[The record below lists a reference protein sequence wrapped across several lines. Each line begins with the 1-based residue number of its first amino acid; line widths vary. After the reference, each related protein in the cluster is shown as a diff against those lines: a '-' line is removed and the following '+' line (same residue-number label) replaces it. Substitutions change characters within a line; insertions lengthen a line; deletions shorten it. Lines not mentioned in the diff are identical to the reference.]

1 MQASI
6 QQKQQAGGLPYK
18 WIVAM
23 VVIFGL
29 FMVILDTT
37 IVNNAISRLQSAFGA
52 SLADVAW
59 VSTGYTLTEGIGA
72 TLAPF
77 FSSRLGI
84 KRFYMILLALFTI
97 SSALCGISW
106 SLGALIVFR
115 IIQGLAG
122 ASIMPMSITLL
133 YSEFPPEERGAAM
146 GALGIPILIAPA
158 LGPTLGGYL
167 VTYWSWQSVFY
178 INLPI
183 GIVGF
188 FMAFIYLRDAK
199 PQRGAP
205 FDFFGFILVAVGLGT
220 LLYALD
226 DAGTDG
232 WSSTK
237 VQSFLIIAI
246 MALTIFVI
254 VELLM
259 ASMGKEPLLDLRLFK
274 DRNFTGG
281 NIATVM
287 TTIALFG
294 GLYLV
299 PIYLQGLRGLTAY
312 ESGLELL
319 PQALASMVAVTLGG
333 FLSDKLGVK
342 LVTIPG
348 LLILGFALWRL
359 SSLTTSTP
367 LPNIQGLLILRGFGL
382 GLCAQTAS
390 RVALSTLK
398 GKQLSQGSSLNSVI
412 RSCSSALGVATMTTL
427 VSTRREFHYT
437 RLAEQVTPNSPG
449 AAYLQRL
456 TGAFMSRGLQQ
467 AQAHLAAL
475 QIMSQQIQKQA
486 FQLAI
491 NDAFLFTVL
500 TVILTVLLF
509 LFVIQTPRRQA
520 KKASVPAPKQVE
532 SEVAPQE
539 HVEEEE
545 EAAAFVH

>member
-6 QQKQQAGGLPYK
+6 QTKQQAGGLPYK

-133 YSEFPPEERGAAM
+133 YSEFPPEERGTAM

-205 FDFFGFILVAVGLGT
+205 FDFLGFILVAVGLGT

-299 PIYLQGLRGLTAY
+299 PIYLQSLRGLTAY

-456 TGAFMSRGLQQ
+456 TGALMSRGLQQ

-520 KKASVPAPKQVE
+520 KKASVPAPKRVQ
-532 SEVAPQE
+532 SETAPKEQ
-539 HVEEEE
+539 VEEEE
-545 EAAAFVH
+545 EAVAFVH

>member
-6 QQKQQAGGLPYK
+6 QTKQQAGGLPYK

-77 FSSRLGI
+77 FSTRLGT
-84 KRFYMILLALFTI
+84 KRFYMLLLALFTI
-97 SSALCGISW
+97 SSACCGLAW
-106 SLGALIVFR
+106 SLPALITFR

-122 ASIMPMSITLL
+122 ASLMPMSITLL
-133 YSEFPPEERGAAM
+133 YNEFPPEERGTAM

-167 VTYWSWQSVFY
+167 VTYWSWQWVFF

-183 GIVGF
+183 GIIGF
-188 FMAFIYLRDAK
+188 FMAMIYLRNVK
-199 PQRGAP
+199 PRQGAP
-205 FDFFGFILVAVGLGT
+205 FDFLGFIFVAIGLGS
-220 LLYALD
+220 LLYGLD

-232 WSSTK
+232 WGSSK
-237 VQSFLIIAI
+237 VESFLIIAV
-246 MALTIFVI
+246 MALAIFII

-259 ASMGKEPLLDLRLFK
+259 ASNGKEPLLDLRLFR
-274 DRNFTGG
+274 DRNFAGG
-281 NIATVM
+281 NLATVM

-299 PIYLQGLRGLTAY
+299 PIYLQGVRGLTAY
-312 ESGLELL
+312 ESGIELL

-333 FLSDKLGVK
+333 FLSDKIGVK
-342 LVTIPG
+342 VVTIPG
-348 LLILGFALWRL
+348 LIILGFALWRM
-359 SSLTTSTP
+359 STLTLDTP
-367 LPNIQGLLILRGFGL
+367 LANLRGLLILRGFGL

-390 RVALSTLK
+390 RVALSTLQ

-412 RSCSSALGVATMTTL
+412 RSCSSALGVAIMTTL
-427 VSTRREFHYT
+427 VSTRRTFHYT
-437 RLAEQVTPNSPG
+437 RLAEQVTPNSPY
-449 AAYLQRL
+449 ASYLQEL
-456 TGAFMSRGLQQ
+456 NHSFVARGFQLAQ
-467 AQAHLAAL
+467 AQVAAIH
-475 QIMSQQIQKQA
+475 QMVQQVQQQA

-491 NDAFLFTVL
+491 NDAFLFTVS

-509 LFVIQTPRRQA
+509 LFVIQTPRA
-520 KKASVPAPKQVE
+520 KAKVQSNVAAPKQQSTEAAQE
-532 SEVAPQE
+532 S
-539 HVEEEE
+539 EEEE
-545 EAAAFVH
+545 VPVFAH

>member
-1 MQASI
+1 MQASV
-6 QQKQQAGGLPYK
+6 QKQPGQLGGLPYK
-18 WIVAM
+18 WIVAV

-77 FSSRLGI
+77 FSSRLGN

-97 SSALCGISW
+97 SSACCGLAW
-106 SLGALIVFR
+106 SLSALIVFR

-122 ASIMPMSITLL
+122 ASLMPMSITLL
-133 YSEFPPEERGAAM
+133 YTEFPPEERGTAM

-167 VTYWSWQSVFY
+167 VTYWSWQAVFY
-178 INLPI
+178 INVPI
-183 GIVGF
+183 GIIGF
-188 FMAFIYLRDAK
+188 FMALTYLRNVV
-199 PQRGAP
+199 PQRKNS
-205 FDFFGFILVAVGLGT
+205 FDFLGFIFVAIGLGT
-220 LLYALD
+220 LLYGLD

-232 WSSTK
+232 WGSTK
-237 VQSFLIIAI
+237 VQSFLIIAV
-246 MALTIFVI
+246 MALTIFIV
-254 VELLM
+254 VELVI
-259 ASMGKEPLLDLRLFK
+259 ANMGREPLLDLRLFR
-274 DRNFTGG
+274 DRNFAGG
-281 NIATVM
+281 NLATVM

-299 PIYLQGLRGLTAY
+299 PIYLQGVRGLTAY

-342 LVTIPG
+342 TVTIPG
-348 LLILGFALWRL
+348 LIILGFALWRL
-359 SSLTTSTP
+359 SLLSLDTP
-367 LPNIQGLLILRGFGL
+367 LSSIQGLLVLRGFGL

-390 RVALSTLK
+390 RVALSTLQ

-427 VSTRREFHYT
+427 VSSRRDFHYT
-437 RLAEQVTPNSPG
+437 RLAEQVTPNSSY
-449 AAYLQRL
+449 ATYLQDL
-456 TGAFMSRGLQQ
+456 TQMFIGRGYQQ
-467 AQAHLAAL
+467 AQAQAAA
-475 QIMSQQIQKQA
+475 IGVMIQKVQLQA

-509 LFVIQTPRRQA
+509 LFVIQSPSRVKAT
-520 KKASVPAPKQVE
+520 ASVAAPRQNKETAPAETQ
-532 SEVAPQE
+532 
-539 HVEEEE
+539 EEEE
-545 EAAAFVH
+545 PVFVH

>member
-6 QQKQQAGGLPYK
+6 QTKQQAGGLPYK

-106 SLGALIVFR
+106 SLGALIAFR
-115 IIQGLAG
+115 IIQGFAG

-167 VTYWSWQSVFY
+167 VTYWNWQSVFF

-183 GIVGF
+183 GIIGF
-188 FMAFIYLRDAK
+188 FMAFIYLKDAK
-199 PQRGAP
+199 PLKGAP
-205 FDFFGFILVAVGLGT
+205 FDFLGFIFVATGLGT

-232 WSSTK
+232 WGSTK

-348 LLILGFALWRL
+348 LIILGFSLWRL
-359 SSLTTSTP
+359 SLLTTSTP

-427 VSTRREFHYT
+427 VSTRRDFHYT
-437 RLAEQVTPNSPG
+437 RLAEQVTPYSS
-449 AAYLQRL
+449 AATYLQRL
-456 TGAFMSRGLQQ
+456 TGALMARGLQQ
-467 AQAHLAAL
+467 AQAQAAAL
-475 QIMSQQIQKQA
+475 QVMSQQIQKQA

-500 TVILTVLLF
+500 TVILTILLF

-520 KKASVPAPKQVE
+520 KKASVPTPKQVAGE
-532 SEVAPQE
+532 TAPQE
-539 HVEEEE
+539 QVEEEE
-545 EAAAFVH
+545 EAVFVH